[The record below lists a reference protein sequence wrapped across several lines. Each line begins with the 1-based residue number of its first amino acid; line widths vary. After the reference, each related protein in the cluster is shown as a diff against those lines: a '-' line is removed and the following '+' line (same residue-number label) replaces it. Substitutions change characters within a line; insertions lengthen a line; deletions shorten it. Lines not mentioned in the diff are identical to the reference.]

1 MRKLAFTLILFLG
14 VGQLLAQ
21 GIDRKE
27 VVTRHNPHITSMD
40 KLASLTV
47 GNGHFACTVDATG
60 LQSFPKEYS
69 SGVPLGTMSDWGW
82 ITYSN
87 LNGYQEEDVLVER
100 DFGRGHKESYAAQFK
115 EPGRQK
121 DAESYLRANPSRLH
135 LGTIGL
141 DLKDISLVK
150 DIDQTLDLWKGKIDS
165 KFTYNGQKYHVETVV
180 DPQSRRNILSSRIT
194 SDGEICV
201 IIRFPYPTRKH
212 TDDGCDWDKNKYH
225 HIEATKGKGVLEVEH
240 IFDGTEFISSNFS
253 ILPADNSY
261 WMYLSW
267 IGDAKA
273 RTSSDN
279 TIILTS
285 NTGVLDFSCEF
296 AENIRRQIQIEPF
309 AEHAIRSG
317 QVWNNFWKEGGIVD
331 FSHVKDSRAMEL
343 ERRII
348 LSNYLLKV
356 NDAGDTPPQETGLT
370 YNSWFGKFHLE
381 MEWWHQAQ
389 FALWG
394 HPQYLIQ
401 TLSWYYRVLKKA
413 QDIAQ
418 RQGFDGVR
426 WMKMTDPSGGEAPS
440 NVGSYL
446 IWQQPHPIY
455 LAELLYR
462 SQLREDSIANA
473 SLLPS
478 ERKERESV
486 QKKVT
491 DAFGL
496 MVEETA
502 RFMSSFATLDDTNK
516 RYVLKGCIPAQET
529 LKADSTVNPP
539 FELSY
544 WLWGLQTAQKWR
556 ERNELPREHKWDLI
570 INHLSHLAYNQ
581 DSLYLAAESAP
592 QTYKDIRFT
601 SDHPSVLGAVGILPQ
616 NKLVNDEIMRKTL
629 NWVLDNWNWDKT
641 WGWDFP
647 MVAMCAARLG
657 EPQKA
662 VDALLMDKRTNTY
675 LPNGHNYQDERLRC
689 YLPGNG
695 GLLTAIA
702 MMCAGWDG
710 SKGKNPGFPA
720 DWDVRW
726 EGLLPLP

>member
-1 MRKLAFTLILFLG
+1 MRKLAFTLILLLG

-27 VVTRHNPHITSMD
+27 VVTRHNPHVTSMD

-82 ITYSN
+82 FSFSN
-87 LNGYQEEDVLVER
+87 DFGFQDEDVLVER
-100 DFGRGHKESYAAQFK
+100 DFGRGHKEYYAAQFK

-121 DAESYLRANPSRLH
+121 DAESYLRANPTRLH
-135 LGTIGL
+135 LGAIGL

-150 DIDQTLDLWKGKIDS
+150 DIDQTLDLWRGKIDS

-180 DPQSRRNILSSRIT
+180 DPQSRKNILSSRIT
-194 SDGEICV
+194 SDGEINV
-201 IIRFPYPTRKH
+201 IIRFPYPTGKH
-212 TDDGCDWDKNKYH
+212 TDDGCQWDRNKFH
-225 HIEATKGKGVLEVEH
+225 HLNVTKGKGVLEVEH
-240 IFDGTEFISSNFS
+240 IYGLENVFFPE
-253 ILPADNSY
+253 NSY

-267 IGDAKA
+267 IGDAKV

-279 TIILTS
+279 TITLTS

-296 AENIRRQIQIEPF
+296 APKILRRIQIEPF

-317 QVWNNFWKEGGIVD
+317 QVWNNYWKEGGIVD

-343 ERRII
+343 ERRVI

-401 TLSWYYRVLKKA
+401 TLSWYYKVMSKA
-413 QDIAQ
+413 KEIAK

-462 SQLREDSIANA
+462 TQLREDSIANA
-473 SLLPS
+473 NLLPS
-478 ERKERESV
+478 ERKEREDV

-491 DAFGL
+491 DAFCL

-502 RFMSSFATLDDTNK
+502 RFMCSFVTLNETNK
-516 RYVLKGCIPAQET
+516 RYELKGCIPAQET

-556 ERNELPREHKWDLI
+556 ERASLPREQKWDLI
-570 INHLSHLAYNQ
+570 INNLSPLAYK

-601 SDHPSVLGAVGILPQ
+601 SDHPAVLGAVGILPQ
-616 NKLVNDEIMRKTL
+616 NRLVNDDIMRKTL

-695 GLLTAIA
+695 GLLTAVA

-710 SKGKNPGFPA
+710 SKGTNPGFPA